1 LSQRKIRTLE
11 AQAKIGYFAVQMKNR
26 RFPAYRERALQD
38 RWAEASAQFPVL
50 FLTGPRQVGK
60 TTVLQHIC
68 EAERRYVTLDDLAV
82 RTLARQDPGLF
93 LQRFPP
99 PVLIDEVQYAPQLL
113 SGIKLQV
120 DRQRQPGAF
129 WLTGS
134 QHFSLM
140 EGIAETL
147 AGRVAIVNLL
157 GFSRREKEQ
166 RAIQLPP
173 FLPTPARIEVRAQSA
188 GATTLAQVYEEIW
201 WGAFPAIATGQ
212 ITDRERTDIY
222 TRLKSKRR
230 RPRGLT

>member
-1 LSQRKIRTLE
+1 
-11 AQAKIGYFAVQMKNR
+11 MKNR
-26 RFPAYRERALQD
+26 RSLAYRERALQG
-38 RWAEASAQFPVL
+38 RWLEAADQFPVL

-60 TTVLQHIC
+60 TTVLQYLC

-82 RTLARQDPGLF
+82 RTLARQDPELF

-113 SGIKLQV
+113 SSIKLHV

-134 QHFSLM
+134 QQFSLM
-140 EGIAETL
+140 KGITETL

-166 RAIQLPP
+166 RAIQLSP
-173 FLPTPARIEVRAQSA
+173 FLPTPECIEERLRSA
-188 GATTLAQVYEEIW
+188 AVIRCTLLSTAGVNTSPSRGVHLNSPISAAWYSGSSITMRSTCPSTFPTTVSFSALVNI
-201 WGAFPAIATGQ
+201 
-212 ITDRERTDIY
+212 
-222 TRLKSKRR
+222 LNSVH
-230 RPRGLT
+230 L